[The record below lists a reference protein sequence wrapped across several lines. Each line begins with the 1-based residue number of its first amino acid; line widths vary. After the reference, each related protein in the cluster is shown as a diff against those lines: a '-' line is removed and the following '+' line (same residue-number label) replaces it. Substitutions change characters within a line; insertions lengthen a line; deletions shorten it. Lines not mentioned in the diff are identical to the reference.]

1 MIACKT
7 EFTKSNMMDMAELCL
22 RGLVLKYDHLSDYAP
37 TYKISA
43 QLPLLYDL
51 KTELQN
57 EQKILMELRVKKL
70 EKMRENRRLFEEEK
84 TLVVEQETLVSKET
98 KKGTK
103 IGKPVKQ
110 KEKPKKKKNRRELK
124 KVDSEEE
131 PPIVDEDTIVD
142 VSDELLSVLKDNFMS
157 GREQFDPI
165 YLDLDSGEINL
176 RDMVVLGGI
185 YSFNLLQKPRQ
196 SKIMGEN
203 MLITLSMKWI
213 TFLLL

>member
-1 MIACKT
+1 MIACKS
-7 EFTKSNMMDMAELCL
+7 EFTKSNMMDMADLCL

-43 QLPLLYDL
+43 HLPALLDL

-57 EQKILMELRVKKL
+57 EERTLMELRVKKL
-70 EKMRENRRLFEEEK
+70 EQMRENRRLFEEEK
-84 TLVVEQETLVSKET
+84 TLLVEQETLVSKDT

-103 IGKPVKQ
+103 TGKPVEH

-124 KVDSEEE
+124 KVESEQE

-142 VSDELLSVLKDNFMS
+142 ASDELMSVLKGNFMS
-157 GREQFDPI
+157 GREQLDPI
-165 YLDLDSGEINL
+165 YLDVDSGEINL

-185 YSFNLLQKPRQ
+185 YAFNLLQRPRQ
-196 SKIMGEN
+196 TKIVGEN
-203 MLITLSMKWI
+203 MLITLSMKWL
-213 TFLLL
+213 TSML

>member
-1 MIACKT
+1 MIACKS
-7 EFTKSNMMDMAELCL
+7 EFTKSNMMDMADLCL

-43 QLPLLYDL
+43 HLPALLDL

-57 EQKILMELRVKKL
+57 EERTLMELRVKKL
-70 EKMRENRRLFEEEK
+70 EQMRENRRLFEEEK
-84 TLVVEQETLVSKET
+84 TLLVEQETLVSKDT

-103 IGKPVKQ
+103 TGKPVEH

-124 KVDSEEE
+124 KVESEQE

-142 VSDELLSVLKDNFMS
+142 ASDELMSVLKGNFMS
-157 GREQFDPI
+157 GREQLDPI
-165 YLDLDSGEINL
+165 YLDVDSGEINL

-185 YSFNLLQKPRQ
+185 YSFNLLQRPRQ
-196 SKIMGEN
+196 SKIVGEN
-203 MLITLSMKWI
+203 MLITLSMKWL
-213 TFLLL
+213 T

>member
-1 MIACKT
+1 MIACKS

-22 RGLVLKYDHLSDYAP
+22 RGLVLKYDHLTDYAP

-43 QLPLLYDL
+43 HLPALYDL
-51 KTELQN
+51 KTELMN
-57 EQKILMELRVKKL
+57 EQMILMELRVKKL

-84 TLVVEQETLVSKET
+84 TLLVEQETLVLKDT

-103 IGKPVKQ
+103 KGNSVKQ
-110 KEKPKKKKNRRELK
+110 KEKPRKNKSRRDVR
-124 KVDSEEE
+124 KVESAEE
-131 PPIVDEDTIVD
+131 PPIVDENTIVD
-142 VSDELLSVLKDNFMS
+142 ASDELMSVLKDNFIIE
-157 GREQFDPI
+157 RERLDPI

-185 YSFNLLQKPRQ
+185 YSFNLLQRPRQ

-203 MLITLSMKWI
+203 MLITLSMKWL
-213 TFLLL
+213 TLLL